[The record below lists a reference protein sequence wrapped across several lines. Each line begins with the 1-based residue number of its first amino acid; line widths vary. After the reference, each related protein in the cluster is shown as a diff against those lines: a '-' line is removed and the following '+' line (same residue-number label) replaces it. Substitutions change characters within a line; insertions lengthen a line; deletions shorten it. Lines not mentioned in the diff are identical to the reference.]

1 MAQKIGKYEVIE
13 ELGRGAMG
21 VVYKGKDPFIGRFV
35 ALKTI
40 TTGLQ
45 DQPELLQRFYREA
58 QAAGG
63 LQHPNV
69 VTIYDLGEAQDGT
82 PYIAMEFLEG
92 EDLEKYINDQ
102 RQIPLSQKI
111 GFIVQVASALNYAHK
126 RGVVHR
132 DIKPANIVVTKDGTP
147 KVLDFGIARLVD
159 TSRSQTGLLIGT
171 VNYMSPEQVRGERVD
186 ARSDIFS
193 LGVMFYELVCWQ
205 RPFLGSNFTAVMLA
219 IISQEP
225 KPLNELAPDCPK
237 DLADVVHKLLRKDVG
252 DRYQSLEE
260 FLIDV
265 DPVWK
270 RLQRESVTDLVTQ
283 GEKLIQK
290 KDFAAARDLLRQ
302 AVLID
307 TSHGHAKTLLEKV
320 NAELKRSLVK
330 PEVDERVQKAESLFK
345 AGKLTEASAEA
356 EAALKLDSMFAP
368 AQELLK
374 KVQEEAERLKTV
386 KELLRTTKQRL
397 AEGSLTEAESS
408 LKKVLEIEAGGKEAQ
423 ELKKQLDEEK
433 VRRETRKRL
442 LDSMQQARN
451 LWTQQKYDE
460 CIKIL
465 TTLQKEFPSEAEVS
479 KLLET
484 VREDQAE
491 QEKHQKLAEAKSLLS
506 EQRFADALGVL
517 EPVLQRYKD
526 DPAVRKL
533 YDHIQA
539 ERKIHAQRVRLE
551 REQAGL
557 KKLVAEEKWAD
568 AINKGEVLVK
578 EFPEE
583 IELARMVEYAR
594 SQQAILEHQRKLKE
608 KSNEVLK
615 WLDKADYPKAIKAAE
630 QALEQFPGNL
640 ELKQMLDEA
649 RARQQ
654 EKEHKEFVEK
664 QIRSIKAA
672 MASDNHTE
680 AISLAQQTLAVV
692 KHDTDVTQLL
702 QFAQREREMR
712 DQKKSQDDQLKTV
725 ALLLKKEKFD
735 EASRE
740 LQKAEKTQI
749 FNPLD
754 PRVQELMR
762 AVKEKRAPSEE
773 VIAAP
778 GAPVDAT
785 VAGQYVYAPGRP
797 APAPPEPAGVK
808 AEASPAVEP
817 KASSVPMPVTPTPA
831 PPPAIKPEPPKPEVK
846 PEAKPPVKEE
856 PPKKKAKPAVEEPPK
871 KAKPAVEEPPARP
884 VEEPKKPAV
893 VEEPKKAKPAVVEEK
908 PAVKPAPK
916 PEVAPPPPMAIPAE
930 EPKKSPALLYG
941 GIAAG
946 VVLAAVVGW
955 FVMKGGG
962 ASGPT
967 AEQKQIYD
975 QAQQLYS
982 ERKLDQALAKY
993 QEFVALGVG
1002 GEEKTT
1008 AESKA
1013 AEIQK
1018 LFADEKTAFD
1028 AAKAAQARKDYP
1040 ASEAEYNK
1048 VIALNGKL
1056 KDDAETALETVRALA
1071 RGEDPNTIERNKFA
1085 QAGREL
1091 QRGNYARA
1099 QGLFQEVVAM
1109 NLANK
1114 GAAESQLTVIEA
1126 RLAEQKL
1133 FDEAMTLKGSGQND
1147 PAKAKFQQVVQM
1159 NGPLK
1164 TQAQTQLTVIEN
1176 AAAAEAER
1184 QKLMSQ
1190 AQAAIGQNNFRSA
1203 RSLIQQIQGLGGDV
1217 NDLTGRLAAAEKQEF
1232 DGLAGRV
1239 SQARSR
1245 DDDSQLRNLQRDA
1258 QAIADAG
1265 GSQAEN
1271 ARTLAQRDIPAAITE
1286 IVNKRAAATAAAAS
1300 AKEAEDKKKFDDAVA
1315 AFNSS
1320 QKDSQALRGRVTSLF
1335 QAIAASNSQYA
1346 AQARDYLSNRI
1357 PEAVKA
1363 ARPCPNIF
1371 VAAAAGGG
1379 LSQQYEAGAVVPT
1392 NRLDEKPA
1400 WTTCNWPAVNGTVM
1414 LTVTIDENGAVSD
1427 VKPRAPSPEFE
1438 SAAAAVRGWKAAPA
1452 PKFKGLGVKTN
1463 VSVDI
1468 RP

>member
-21 VVYKGKDPFIGRFV
+21 VVYKGKDPFIGRYV

-69 VTIYDLGEAQDGT
+69 VIIYDLGEAQDGT

-92 EDLEKYINDQ
+92 EDLEKYINEQ

-111 GFIVQVASALNYAHK
+111 GFIVQVASALSYAHK

-193 LGVMFYELVCWQ
+193 LGVMFYELICWQ

-225 KPLNELAPDCPK
+225 RALNELAPDCPK
-237 DLADVVHKLLRKDVG
+237 DLADVVHKLLRKDVAE
-252 DRYQSLEE
+252 RYQSLEE
-260 FLIDV
+260 FIIDV

-270 RLQRESVTDLVTQ
+270 RLQRESVSDLVLQ
-283 GEKLIQK
+283 GEKLIQNK
-290 KDFAAARDLLRQ
+290 NFSAARDLLRQ

-307 TSHGHAKTLLEKV
+307 TSHTHAKTLLEKV

-330 PEVDERVQKAESLFK
+330 PEVDTHVQKAESLFK

-368 AQELLK
+368 AQDLLK
-374 KVQEEAERLKTV
+374 KVQEEAEKLKTV

-423 ELKKQLDEEK
+423 ELKRQLEEEK

-465 TTLQKEFPSEAEVS
+465 TALQKDFPGEAEVS

-533 YDHIQA
+533 YDHIQT

-551 REQAGL
+551 REQAAL
-557 KKLVAEEKWAD
+557 KKLVAEEKWSD
-568 AINKGEVLVK
+568 ALNKGEALVK
-578 EFPEE
+578 EFPDE

-594 SQQAILEHQRKLKE
+594 SQQAMLDHQRKLKE

-615 WLDKADYPKAIKAAE
+615 WLDKADYPKAVKAAE

-649 RARQQ
+649 RTKQQ

-680 AISLAQQTLAVV
+680 AINLAQQTLAVV

-735 EASRE
+735 EASKE

-762 AVKEKRAPSEE
+762 AVKEKRAPAEE
-773 VIAAP
+773 VLAAP

-797 APAPPEPAGVK
+797 TPAPAEPAGVK

-817 KASSVPMPVTPTPA
+817 KASSVPMPVTPVPA

-871 KAKPAVEEPPARP
+871 KAKPAVEAPAAKP
-884 VEEPKKPAV
+884 AVEEPKKPAV

-908 PAVKPAPK
+908 PAVKPAPR
-916 PEVAPPPPMAIPAE
+916 PEVAPPPPFAAPAE

-955 FVMKGGG
+955 FVMKGGT
-962 ASGPT
+962 SGPT
-967 AEQKQIYD
+967 PEQKQTYD
-975 QAQQLYS
+975 QAQQLYTD
-982 ERKLDQALAKY
+982 RKLDESLAKF
-993 QEFVALGVG
+993 QEFLATGAA

-1008 AESKA
+1008 AETKVT
-1013 AEIQK
+1013 EIQK

-1028 AAKAAQARKDYP
+1028 AGKAAQAKKDYS
-1040 ASEAEYNK
+1040 AAEAEYTK

-1056 KDDAETALETVRALA
+1056 KGDAETAIETVRALA

-1099 QGLFQEVVAM
+1099 QGLFQEVVGM

-1114 GAAESQLTVIEA
+1114 AAAESQLKVIEA
-1126 RLAEQKL
+1126 RLTEERVFKEGMDLRA
-1133 FDEAMTLKGSGQND
+1133 AGQND
-1147 PAKAKFQQVVQM
+1147 QAVTKFEEVVRMGGPKKADADMQI
-1159 NGPLK
+1159 K
-1164 TQAQTQLTVIEN
+1164 TIKD
-1176 AAAAEAER
+1176 AAAAAAAL
-1184 QKLMSQ
+1184 QKYNSD
-1190 AQAAIGQNNFRSA
+1190 AQAALAQKNFRQV
-1203 RSLIQQIQGLGGDV
+1203 RSLITQIQSVGGDA
-1217 NDLTGRLAAAEKQEF
+1217 NSLMASLNSAEKQEF
-1232 DGLAGRV
+1232 DGLV
-1239 SQARSR
+1239 SRMNQAKSR
-1245 DDDSQLRNLQRDA
+1245 DEDSALRNLQRDA

-1286 IVNKRAAATAAAAS
+1286 IVNKRAAAASSAAA
-1300 AKEAEDKKKFDDAVA
+1300 AKEAEDKKKFDEAVA

-1320 QKDSQALRGRVTSLF
+1320 AKDPAALRGRVTNLF
-1335 QAIAASNSQYA
+1335 QAIANGNSQFA
-1346 AQARDYLSNRI
+1346 AQARDYLSSRI
-1357 PEAVKA
+1357 PEAAKA
-1363 ARPCPNIF
+1363 ARACPNIF
-1371 VAAAAGGG
+1371 VATAAGGG
-1379 LSQQYEAGAVVPT
+1379 LSQQYEAGAIVPT

-1400 WTTCNWPAVNGTVM
+1400 WTTCNWPAVSNTVM
-1414 LTVTIDENGAVSD
+1414 LTVTIDENGAVAD

-1438 SAAAAVRGWKAAPA
+1438 AAAVAVRSWKASPP
-1452 PKFKGLGVKTN
+1452 PKFKTLPVKTN